1 MDFISRR
8 LFLRSSLSAAV
19 FSPLLLR
26 GATACAAPAKSALQ
40 YGPPTAF
47 SFEALIERARKAAS
61 AAYVEPY
68 RPAPEI
74 VKRIDYEAHGKI
86 KFKSDNALFAGGP
99 GVYPVTFFHLGQ
111 FFQKSVKMHALENG
125 QAREILYSSAYFD
138 MPADSIARK
147 LPKDSG
153 FAGFQIKEAKTRS
166 DWRTQDWV
174 AFLGAA
180 YLRTIGSLG
189 QYGLSARGVTVNT
202 TAPGGPEE
210 FPDFTE
216 FYLQPALS
224 PKDAVHIYALLDG
237 PSISGAFHFAT
248 TRTAGVLMDVECA
261 LFARKDI
268 AQLGVAPLT
277 SMFWFAEYNRP
288 DRVDWR
294 PEVHDSD
301 GLVIYNGAGERIMRP
316 LNSPTRVITSSFV
329 DKSPK
334 GFGLMQRDRNVE
346 NYLDG
351 VNYDLRP
358 SLWVE
363 PLSDFGEGAVTL
375 VEIPTDDEIHDNI
388 VAFWTPKAKVTAG
401 TALRYR
407 YKLYWQGDHP
417 FPPENFATVF
427 ATRMGRGGEPGKPR
441 PKGVTKFV
449 VEFTGRVLENLAKTD
464 KLTAKISATRGT
476 ISYVFVEPVPRT
488 KRHRAQFD
496 LTVTGTEPVELRL
509 YLEKNGK
516 QAVSETWL
524 YQYEPRA

>member
-1 MDFISRR
+1 
-8 LFLRSSLSAAV
+8 
-19 FSPLLLR
+19 
-26 GATACAAPAKSALQ
+26 
-40 YGPPTAF
+40 
-47 SFEALIERARKAAS
+47 
-61 AAYVEPY
+61 
-68 RPAPEI
+68 
-74 VKRIDYEAHGKI
+74 
-86 KFKSDNALFAGGP
+86 
-99 GVYPVTFFHLGQ
+99 
-111 FFQKSVKMHALENG
+111 
-125 QAREILYSSAYFD
+125 
-138 MPADSIARK
+138 
-147 LPKDSG
+147 
-153 FAGFQIKEAKTRS
+153 
-166 DWRTQDWV
+166 
-174 AFLGAA
+174 
-180 YLRTIGSLG
+180 
-189 QYGLSARGVTVNT
+189 
-202 TAPGGPEE
+202 
-210 FPDFTE
+210 
-216 FYLQPALS
+216 
-224 PKDAVHIYALLDG
+224 
-237 PSISGAFHFAT
+237 
-248 TRTAGVLMDVECA
+248 MDVECA

-268 AQLGVAPLT
+268 AQLGIAPLT

-288 DRVDWR
+288 DRLDWR

-401 TALRYR
+401 SALRYR

-449 VEFTGRVLENLAKTD
+449 VEFTGKVLENLAKTD